1 MKKFLALIILA
12 SSFSFSQDFQGKAY
26 YMSKI
31 SVDKSWMD
39 NPRFANRRGY
49 LEDMMK
55 KNTEKNYVL
64 EFNST
69 ESFYSEREKIDV
81 GESGGFNW
89 MAIYVSDNI
98 GKLYKNIQD
107 KVTVNE
113 TEMMG
118 KFFLITDPIENPK
131 WKMTGETKQIGQY
144 TCYKATY
151 EKEVQE
157 VVFSFGSKAQGQNNK
172 KTKKVEVVAW
182 FTPEIPVA
190 TGPSWYQGLPGLIL
204 EVSDDKT
211 TILCT
216 KLVMNPNDKSK
227 IKRPKRGKVINNVDF
242 VALQDQKRQEA
253 REMWQRG
260 QRSRG
265 GSWR

>member
-1 MKKFLALIILA
+1 
-12 SSFSFSQDFQGKAY
+12 
-26 YMSKI
+26 MSKL

-39 NPRFANRRGY
+39 NPSFASRKAY
-49 LEDMMK
+49 LNDMIK

-69 ESFYSEREKIDV
+69 ESFYSEQEKIDV

-118 KFFLITDPIENPK
+118 KVFLITDPIENKK
-131 WKMTGETKQIGQY
+131 WKMTGETKKIGQY
-144 TCYKATY
+144 NCFKATY

-157 VVFSFGSKAQGQNNK
+157 TSF
-172 KTKKVEVVAW
+172 
-182 FTPEIPVA
+182 
-190 TGPSWYQGLPGLIL
+190 
-204 EVSDDKT
+204 
-211 TILCT
+211 
-216 KLVMNPNDKSK
+216 
-227 IKRPKRGKVINNVDF
+227 
-242 VALQDQKRQEA
+242 
-253 REMWQRG
+253 
-260 QRSRG
+260 
-265 GSWR
+265 

>member
-69 ESFYSEREKIDV
+69 ESFYTEREKIDV
-81 GESGGFNW
+81 REGGGFNW

-157 VVFSFGSKAQGQNNK
+157 VVFSFGSQAQGQNNK

>member
-1 MKKFLALIILA
+1 MKKLLTLFILI
-12 SSFSFSQDFQGKAY
+12 SSFSFAQDFQGKAY
-26 YMSKI
+26 YMSKL

-39 NPRFANRRGY
+39 NPRFASRKAY
-49 LEDMMK
+49 LNDMIK

-64 EFNST
+64 AFNST
-69 ESFYSEREKIDV
+69 ESFYTEQEKIDV
-81 GESGGFNW
+81 GEGGGYNW
-89 MAIYVSDNI
+89 MATYMGNNI
-98 GKLYKNIQD
+98 GKLYKNTQE

-118 KFFLITDPIENPK
+118 KFFLVTDPIENMS
-131 WKMTGETKQIGQY
+131 WKMTGESKKIGQY

-151 EKEVQE
+151 EKEVTE
-157 VVFSFGSKAQGQNNK
+157 RVFSFGSQNQNQNNM
-172 KTKKVEVVAW
+172 KTKTVEVVAW
-182 FTPEIPVA
+182 FTPEIPVS

-204 EVSDDKT
+204 EVNDDKT

-216 KLVMNPNDKSK
+216 KIVLNPDEKSK
-227 IKRPKRGKVINNVDF
+227 IKRPKKGKIISNSDF
-242 VALQDQKRQEA
+242 VVLQDQKRQEA

-260 QRSRG
+260 RRG

>member
-1 MKKFLALIILA
+1 MHIAIAGNIGAGKTTLTEMLA
-12 SSFSFSQDFQGKAY
+12 SHYNWEPHFEDVLKNPYLDDFYERMERWSFNLQIYFLNSRFNQMLECSNNGK
-26 YMSKI
+26 
-31 SVDKSWMD
+31 
-39 NPRFANRRGY
+39 N
-49 LEDMMK
+49 
-55 KNTEKNYVL
+55 
-64 EFNST
+64 
-69 ESFYSEREKIDV
+69 
-81 GESGGFNW
+81 
-89 MAIYVSDNI
+89 
-98 GKLYKNIQD
+98 
-107 KVTVNE
+107 
-113 TEMMG
+113 
-118 KFFLITDPIENPK
+118 
-131 WKMTGETKQIGQY
+131 TGETKQIGQY

-157 VVFSFGSKAQGQNNK
+157 VVFSFGSQAQGQNNK

>member
-1 MKKFLALIILA
+1 
-12 SSFSFSQDFQGKAY
+12 
-26 YMSKI
+26 
-31 SVDKSWMD
+31 MD

-131 WKMTGETKQIGQY
+131 WKMTGETKKIGQY
-144 TCYKATY
+144 TLFQSYLRKRSTRS
-151 EKEVQE
+151 
-157 VVFSFGSKAQGQNNK
+157 SF
-172 KTKKVEVVAW
+172 
-182 FTPEIPVA
+182 
-190 TGPSWYQGLPGLIL
+190 
-204 EVSDDKT
+204 
-211 TILCT
+211 
-216 KLVMNPNDKSK
+216 
-227 IKRPKRGKVINNVDF
+227 
-242 VALQDQKRQEA
+242 
-253 REMWQRG
+253 
-260 QRSRG
+260 
-265 GSWR
+265 